1 MAQIIVKGAL
11 YHGKGMP
18 PEGKLLMATDDPIRA
33 SDVDREAVVATL
45 RDAYSAGRLTWD
57 EFDER
62 MTAAYAGR
70 TWGDLRPL
78 TADLPV
84 QPQLGADLPDHL
96 QPSHVVRD
104 HRPGDPAARGLPA
117 HRPLPDPKEDA
128 DHPGPPARRRRP
140 AAFIVP
146 IAFWALLVLHA
157 DPSGG
162 IAALV
167 VIVFLIAAFATAAF
181 RR

>member
-1 MAQIIVKGAL
+1 MAQIIVKPAL
-11 YHGKGMP
+11 YYRKGMP
-18 PEGKLLMATDDPIRA
+18 PEGKLPMATDDLIRA

-45 RDAYSAGRLTWD
+45 RDAYMAGRLTMD

-62 MTAAYAGR
+62 MTAAYSGR

-84 QPQLGADLPDHL
+84 QPVLGSDIPGYL
-96 QPSHVVRD
+96 QPAEQTASLLQPQPSFLIADDAEPEGPVR
-104 HRPGDPAARGLPA
+104 PTA
-117 HRPLPDPKEDA
+117 DA
-128 DHPGPPARRRRP
+128 ELRRRRP
-140 AAFIVP
+140 AAYIIP
-146 IAFWALLVLHA
+146 IAFWALLVLHGNPG
-157 DPSGG
+157 DG
-162 IAALV
+162 ITALV